1 MKKITQNFLKKYRYL
16 IFILV
21 YIIVSALLAFLFV
34 GAISQN
40 IGAAYWQVFLE
51 AYFLTFLAVLLGSA
65 AVLFAVSVI
74 SLTGIFKGKGG
85 FLAFVIAY
93 AMLVVILGP
102 LIYIGLL
109 NV

>member
-40 IGAAYWQVFLE
+40 IGVAYWQVFME
-51 AYFLTFLAVLLGSA
+51 AYFLTFLAVILGCA
-65 AVLFAVSVI
+65 AVLFAVAVI
-74 SLTGIFKGKGG
+74 SHSSIFEGKGG

-93 AMLVVILGP
+93 ALMVVILGP
-102 LIYIGLL
+102 VTYIGLL